1 MPRPTARFLHTCALL
16 APLLL
21 AACWWQPSPEKLYQ
35 TITQGQPEAALES
48 IQSQL
53 QNTTNPPQITTT
65 LNALAAL
72 AHVTLCAQNTCNP
85 KALSTHLATL
95 SPQTSM
101 SLNPNIS
108 PTTASLM
115 LQPAFNQI
123 TSPTAILALM
133 PNLPNGFTQLA
144 EAALFH
150 PALTQAR
157 SQKFAASGQALTQLA
172 TTTNLPTTTQYSAQ
186 LFAGIFTN
194 QPTLT
199 QAHIISLRSVNGQ
212 VPAAAT
218 ALLPWAMLATT
229 SSTNAALQ
237 GLIPTTQ
244 SWKIPKALP
253 ATSMYGAADELLRL
267 SQNPTLRAPLQNRW
281 QGPSST
287 LVLTLQR
294 LSLNLNPNQP
304 ELWESYLTN
313 LTQKLTA
320 STTTSSTLEQ
330 ISLAEISPTLLTSAT
345 QTALGT
351 QLLVAAQRLENQP
364 TAAAPLVTLAAS
376 LPLSNPQKIEVD
388 KLTQSLL
395 LKAAENS
402 DVTTTLILAG
412 FKPDVALSNRQT
424 IVPLLVGSIRQN
436 LHAQRFTEA
445 VNTFE
450 FLQNTLKMDVEMAP
464 IILQEFTDEAKAT
477 KLQESLT
484 ATTPELL
491 LQPANDVAQELTP
504 LFTFMQDY
512 FADQPNIITAQLNPL
527 IAGAAGTYGPATAMY
542 RLGNLFPDATMPA
555 TKRQQWLHQAI
566 INAVLEDE
574 SLTPAALATL
584 ATQLAAVHE
593 GLNVSPLLEAALKR
607 TNATEETREIW
618 QNATPATRQ
627 LLAAMRPQ
635 FSSLMQAIDALQ
647 ANQPNQAAQ
656 FLHQITDSSWQAQAE
671 PYLQTFYTTLQ
682 NIAGLYVPASPTPAS
697 NIAAII
703 LTPQAMASSTS
714 PLNAVNAQLTN
725 RMGTLTT
732 TSPETLTQT
741 PSTVENITLPLS
753 FNFTTRTL
761 TPTPEGPTTSLTT
774 ITLGTNLLQLTEGPL
789 TTPFTRLLTKPTD
802 ILRPDGTYL
811 IQAPLNTPLPG
822 TQTILPIGSIL
833 TLQTTTSPDANGTYA
848 LTGTLMHP
856 ASSNGITLEG
866 SYTPTTFTSQFTFT
880 YPLPSSGQ
888 PVKATTRCQTL
899 GGPIICGSHHLHSP
913 RQQFATLVSGMQTR
927 ESLALTAQSR
937 QQPAMATVTTSPTT
951 SVTALPATPSIAQ
964 ILARRP
970 AAMGGVWRRAGQHH
984 RAAPQIRRLHR
995 HIAGVVP
1002 KRFILLIAW
1011 LMLLIHHH
1019 QLQVAK
1025 G

>member
-1 MPRPTARFLHTCALL
+1 
-16 APLLL
+16 
-21 AACWWQPSPEKLYQ
+21 
-35 TITQGQPEAALES
+35 
-48 IQSQL
+48 
-53 QNTTNPPQITTT
+53 
-65 LNALAAL
+65 
-72 AHVTLCAQNTCNP
+72 
-85 KALSTHLATL
+85 
-95 SPQTSM
+95 
-101 SLNPNIS
+101 
-108 PTTASLM
+108 
-115 LQPAFNQI
+115 
-123 TSPTAILALM
+123 
-133 PNLPNGFTQLA
+133 
-144 EAALFH
+144 
-150 PALTQAR
+150 ALTQAR

-491 LQPANDVAQELTP
+491 LQPANDVAQ
-504 LFTFMQDY
+504 
-512 FADQPNIITAQLNPL
+512 
-527 IAGAAGTYGPATAMY
+527 
-542 RLGNLFPDATMPA
+542 
-555 TKRQQWLHQAI
+555 
-566 INAVLEDE
+566 
-574 SLTPAALATL
+574 
-584 ATQLAAVHE
+584 
-593 GLNVSPLLEAALKR
+593 
-607 TNATEETREIW
+607 
-618 QNATPATRQ
+618 
-627 LLAAMRPQ
+627 
-635 FSSLMQAIDALQ
+635 
-647 ANQPNQAAQ
+647 
-656 FLHQITDSSWQAQAE
+656 
-671 PYLQTFYTTLQ
+671 
-682 NIAGLYVPASPTPAS
+682 
-697 NIAAII
+697 
-703 LTPQAMASSTS
+703 
-714 PLNAVNAQLTN
+714 
-725 RMGTLTT
+725 
-732 TSPETLTQT
+732 
-741 PSTVENITLPLS
+741 
-753 FNFTTRTL
+753 
-761 TPTPEGPTTSLTT
+761 
-774 ITLGTNLLQLTEGPL
+774 
-789 TTPFTRLLTKPTD
+789 
-802 ILRPDGTYL
+802 
-811 IQAPLNTPLPG
+811 
-822 TQTILPIGSIL
+822 
-833 TLQTTTSPDANGTYA
+833 
-848 LTGTLMHP
+848 
-856 ASSNGITLEG
+856 
-866 SYTPTTFTSQFTFT
+866 
-880 YPLPSSGQ
+880 
-888 PVKATTRCQTL
+888 
-899 GGPIICGSHHLHSP
+899 
-913 RQQFATLVSGMQTR
+913 
-927 ESLALTAQSR
+927 
-937 QQPAMATVTTSPTT
+937 
-951 SVTALPATPSIAQ
+951 
-964 ILARRP
+964 
-970 AAMGGVWRRAGQHH
+970 
-984 RAAPQIRRLHR
+984 
-995 HIAGVVP
+995 
-1002 KRFILLIAW
+1002 
-1011 LMLLIHHH
+1011 
-1019 QLQVAK
+1019 
-1025 G
+1025 